1 MPNINLG
8 TSRAKLNDLK
18 SQRATHLENAEK
30 ELNAGNTAEYKVLL
44 AKAQAMNPQI
54 EDLESLVKEYD
65 RYDIAHAPKF
75 GNDPKD
81 QKAMGEMLM
90 AGERVGF
97 AADVVKQALVSNAAT
112 LFSGNI
118 VAPTGGS
125 TNINDGFNAQ
135 VSSLIDQVRVET
147 FEGLNAWEESYLKSM
162 PTATKGK
169 PATVAGT
176 TRSDSAAAWR
186 KAKLIAHEVQTTA
199 FVDRNISRLS
209 PAAYAAKAQI
219 YALKSLRKEIN
230 NMIVNGDGT
239 TTPEVFGLINAKNT
253 NAEAIFDTS
262 GVTAINEDTLRSMVF
277 GYGGDEE
284 VSANARMVLNKLQL
298 EALGKLK
305 IGTGD
310 NRPLYDITQQGN
322 TGTIKSGGLIVPYT
336 ISSAVAANKLI
347 YADPMAYLLAL
358 FGSYTIRVDESVK
371 SVERMIAI
379 LGDVLVGGNLTV
391 DKGALVADI
400 ANTAA
405 ATTTP

>member
-8 TSRAKLNDLK
+8 TSRANLNDLK

-30 ELNAGNTAEYKVLL
+30 ELNAGNTAEYKALL

-97 AADVVKQALVSNAAT
+97 SADVVKQALVTNAAT
-112 LFSGNI
+112 LFSGDI

-125 TNINDGFNAQ
+125 ANINDGFNAQ
-135 VSSLIDQVRVET
+135 VSGLIDQVRVET

-176 TRSDSAAAWR
+176 TRADSSPVWK
-186 KAKLIAHEVQTTA
+186 KAKMIAHEVQTTA

-209 PAAYAAKAQI
+209 PAAYAAKAQS

-230 NMIVNGDGT
+230 NMIFNGDGAD
-239 TTPEVFGLINAKNT
+239 TPEFYGFKNAKNT
-253 NAEAIFDTS
+253 SGEAIFDTS
-262 GVTAINEDTLRSMVF
+262 TLTAIGPEFLRKMVF

-284 VSANARMVLNKLQL
+284 VSANARLVLDKVNLA
-298 EALGKLK
+298 ALGDLT

-310 NRPLYDITQQGN
+310 NRPLYDITQLGN

-336 ISSAVAANKLI
+336 IASAAGSKTIA
-347 YADPMAYLLAL
+347 YGDPMSFLLCL

-379 LGDVLVGGNLTV
+379 LGDVLAGGNLTV
-391 DKGALVADI
+391 DKGMLI
-400 ANTAA
+400 ANLT
-405 ATTTP
+405 